1 MNCSGIFPGE
11 VRVDDVFVMGEFALQ
26 PFPIIFVVAE
36 VDEER
41 DFIFLDHRDGVFDDG
56 FEQFALC
63 ARSAHGD
70 EEAARLFGVHAADAV
85 GAVDF
90 DVLDEF
96 MVNVMTCEIER
107 VGAAWA

>member
-1 MNCSGIFPGE
+1 M
-11 VRVDDVFVMGEFALQ
+11 
-26 PFPIIFVVAE
+26 VAE

-41 DFIFLDHRDGVFDDG
+41 NFVFLDQRDGVFDDG

-63 ARSAHGD
+63 ARPAHGD
-70 EEAARLFGVHAADAV
+70 EEAARFFGIHAADAV

-96 MVNVMTCEIER
+96 MVNMMTREIER
-107 VGAAWA
+107 VVRDGA